1 MGDRTEFL
9 SDQILKWLLYKLLVN
24 YEVNDEIE
32 GNFGGAH
39 ARIRGTLGV
48 YHMQDCTF
56 LLGVPTVAIALS
68 WLGFR

>member
-1 MGDRTEFL
+1 M
-9 SDQILKWLLYKLLVN
+9 LLVN

-39 ARIRGTLGV
+39 AIRGTLGV